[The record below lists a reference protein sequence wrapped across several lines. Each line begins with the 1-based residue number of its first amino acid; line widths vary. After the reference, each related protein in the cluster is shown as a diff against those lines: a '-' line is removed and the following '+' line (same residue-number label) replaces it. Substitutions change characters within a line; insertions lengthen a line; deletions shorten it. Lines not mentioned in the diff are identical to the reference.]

1 LLPPPLDR
9 LSPSQLTRKAY
20 ILQDMVQAPKSKL
33 RNRARARTASLLIVL
48 AAGAISAAAQ
58 AALPADPERDLVLVL
73 DCEGKGNYASAAKT
87 VSGIITGAVSSSDSY
102 AAVSPES
109 RDKALDE
116 LAFSLSDLAD
126 PSARERLGKL
136 TSARFILSSRID
148 SGEGELF
155 LVLSLIEASTGRIAR
170 GETRPYRSVGT
181 MIDGAEGQTL
191 VCLGLQASDDQRKV
205 LRVKNATELVQALGP
220 DRIVR
225 LAPGRY
231 DLSGLFIVKNRSV
244 DWVDEYDGPCPVVK
258 GVSNLALVGETAPG
272 ASAEIVIAPAYGWVL
287 SFEACTGIRISGLV
301 IGHTK
306 PGYCLGGVLRFARC
320 DDTEIRSCEL
330 YGSGTYGL
338 GLERSTK
345 FSIAGSTVRDCTY
358 GLATVDRCE
367 DLLFQST
374 VFSGTGEFELFEV
387 RASAHLLFRDCE
399 FSRNHGQSLFSV
411 DGESR
416 DFRILSSRFLN
427 NRVKAFCSGEGN
439 PSLEDAVFKG
449 NSFKR
454 PN

>member
-1 LLPPPLDR
+1 MGKKPKVLYR
-9 LSPSQLTRKAY
+9 RTTIA
-20 ILQDMVQAPKSKL
+20 QASL
-33 RNRARARTASLLIVL
+33 ARTAALLIV
-48 AAGAISAAAQ
+48 AWAG
-58 AALPADPERDLVLVL
+58 ALPAFAQATPPADAQRELVLVL
-73 DCEGKGNYASAAKT
+73 DCEGKSNYASAAKT
-87 VSGIITGAVSSSDSY
+87 ISGIIVSAVSSSGAY
-102 AAVSPES
+102 EAVSPES
-109 RDKALDE
+109 RDKALEE

-126 PSARERLGKL
+126 PAAQERLGKL
-136 TSARFILSSRID
+136 TSARFLLSSRID
-148 SGEGELF
+148 QGEGELF
-155 LVLSLIEASTGRIAR
+155 LNQSLVESSSGRIER
-170 GETRPYRSVGT
+170 SESRSYRSVGT

-191 VCLGLQASDDQRKV
+191 ACLGLRAPEDQRNV
-205 LRVKNATELVQALGP
+205 LRVKNATELIQAIGS
-220 DRIVR
+220 DRIIR

-231 DLSGLFIVKNRSV
+231 DLTGLFIVKNRSV

-258 GVSNLALVGETAPG
+258 GVSNLSLVGETGMDASPG
-272 ASAEIVIAPAYGWVL
+272 ASASPGVSAGAEIVIAPAYGWVL

-367 DLLFQST
+367 DLLFDST
-374 VFSGTGEFELFEV
+374 NFSGTGEFELFEV
-387 RASAHLLFRDCE
+387 QASAHLLFRDCE

-411 DGESR
+411 DGETR
-416 DFRILSSRFLN
+416 DWRIVSCRFLD
-427 NRVKAFCSGEGN
+427 NRVKAFSSGEGK
-439 PSLEDAVFKG
+439 PSLEGAVFRG
-449 NSFKR
+449 NAFRR

>member
-1 LLPPPLDR
+1 
-9 LSPSQLTRKAY
+9 
-20 ILQDMVQAPKSKL
+20 
-33 RNRARARTASLLIVL
+33 
-48 AAGAISAAAQ
+48 
-58 AALPADPERDLVLVL
+58 
-73 DCEGKGNYASAAKT
+73 
-87 VSGIITGAVSSSDSY
+87 
-102 AAVSPES
+102 
-109 RDKALDE
+109 
-116 LAFSLSDLAD
+116 
-126 PSARERLGKL
+126 
-136 TSARFILSSRID
+136 
-148 SGEGELF
+148 
-155 LVLSLIEASTGRIAR
+155 
-170 GETRPYRSVGT
+170 

-191 VCLGLQASDDQRKV
+191 VCLGLKAPDDQRRV

-220 DRIVR
+220 DRIIR

-231 DLSGLFIVKNRSV
+231 DLTGLFIVKNRFV
-244 DWVDEYDGPCPVVK
+244 DWVNEYDGPCPVVK
-258 GVSNLALVGETAPG
+258 GVSNLALVGEAAPG
-272 ASAEIVIAPAYGWVL
+272 ASTGADKGAEIVIAPAYGWVI

-345 FSIAGSTVRDCTY
+345 FAIADSTVRDCTY

-367 DLLFQST
+367 DLLFEST
-374 VFSGTGEFELFEV
+374 AFSGSGEFDLFEV

-399 FSRNHGQSLFSV
+399 FSRNRGQSLFSV

-416 DFRILSSRFLN
+416 DFRILSSRFLD
-427 NRVKAFCSGEGN
+427 NRVKAFCSGEGK
-439 PSLEDAVFKG
+439 PILEGAVFKG
-449 NSFKR
+449 NSFRR